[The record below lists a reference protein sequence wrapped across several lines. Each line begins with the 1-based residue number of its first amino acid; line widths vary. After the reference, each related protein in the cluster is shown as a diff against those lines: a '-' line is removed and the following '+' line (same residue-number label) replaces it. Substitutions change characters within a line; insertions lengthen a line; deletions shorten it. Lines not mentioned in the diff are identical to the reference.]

1 MEYIKNF
8 NNYYEETEI
17 GIILEILNPIRKK
30 EISKI
35 LLFIKNLDEIKFK
48 VVNIEMLNIRLKWF
62 YDAMENN
69 FNGLKSGYNGVDE
82 IADILQKFEIEKTFI
97 LDVIQSYMM
106 FQNEYLFNNRDDFFE
121 YAKNKYYNLLY
132 IFFKME
138 AFNKKNFEINL
149 ENLIFLA
156 NKMAVVNLIKTF
168 VYNFNIKGLNN
179 FIYKNDLMFLEKS
192 DENNLAKKNLLEII
206 KKLNVYKLNLKLSN
220 LKSNKGFIKFLLS
233 INCYCDFIINSVCKN
248 NNYLF
253 EGKNKLKWY
262 QILKLLLM
270 VFYYKI
276 YS

>member
-1 MEYIKNF
+1 
-8 NNYYEETEI
+8 
-17 GIILEILNPIRKK
+17 
-30 EISKI
+30 
-35 LLFIKNLDEIKFK
+35 
-48 VVNIEMLNIRLKWF
+48 
-62 YDAMENN
+62 MENN
-69 FNGLKSGYNGVDE
+69 FNGLKSGYYLVDE
-82 IADILQKFEIEKTFI
+82 IADILKKFEIDKNII
-97 LDVIQSYMM
+97 LNIIETYGIFS
-106 FQNEYLFNNRDDFFE
+106 NEYLFNNMDDFFE

-168 VYNFNIKGLNN
+168 NFDLYFTGRKN
-179 FIYKNDLMFLEKS
+179 FLYKNDLMFMEKS
-192 DENNLAKKNLLEII
+192 DEKNIAKKNLLEII

-220 LKSNKGFIKFLLS
+220 LTSNKGFIKFLLS